1 MKRPR
6 IGVFK
11 FTSCDGCQLSI
22 LNLEQELLDLIGLFQ
37 VAYFREATDRP
48 LRGHLDIAL
57 VEGSVSTERQRSH
70 VIEIR
75 ERTQYLVTIG
85 ACATSGGLQALRNW
99 ANIEEYK
106 KAVYPSPGM
115 IETLPCS
122 TPVSDHVYVDYEL
135 WGCPVSSDE
144 LSETL
149 GSFLLDRRPGMPAY
163 SLCMECKSK
172 GIPCLLVAKSE
183 PCLGPVTR
191 AGCGV
196 ICPALKRPCY
206 GCFGPKEGA
215 NIDSL
220 LNVFRKTGLSHHEC
234 ALLLDK
240 MNTYAYRKAKTGE
253 GCT

>member
-11 FTSCDGCQLSI
+11 FTSCDGCQLSV
-22 LNLEQELLDLIGLFQ
+22 LNLEEELLDLIGLFE
-37 VAYFREATDRP
+37 VAYFREASDGP

-57 VEGSVSTERQRSH
+57 VEGSISTERQRNH
-70 VIEIR
+70 VVEVR
-75 ERTQYLVTIG
+75 EKTRYLVTIG
-85 ACATSGGLQALRNW
+85 ACATSGGLQALRNL
-99 ANIEEYK
+99 ASIEDYK
-106 KAVYPSPGM
+106 KSVYPSPGM

-122 TPVSDHVYVDYEL
+122 SPISDHVNVDYEL

-149 GSFLLDRRPGMPAY
+149 GSFLLDKRPGIPGY
-163 SLCMECKSK
+163 SLCMECKRK
-172 GIPCLLVAKSE
+172 GIPCLLVARSA

-196 ICPALKRPCY
+196 LCPSLERPCY

-215 NIDSL
+215 HIDAL
-220 LNVFRKTGLSHHEC
+220 LNVFRKDGLSLHEC
-234 ALLLDK
+234 SLLLDK
-240 MNTYAYRKAKTGE
+240 MNTYAYRKAKNRE
-253 GCT
+253 GRP

>member
-11 FTSCDGCQLSI
+11 FTSCDGCQLSV
-22 LNLEQELLDLIGLFQ
+22 LNLEEELLDLIGLFQ

-57 VEGSVSTERQRSH
+57 VEGSVSTEQQKSH

-75 ERTQYLVTIG
+75 ERTRYLVTIG

-99 ANIEEYK
+99 SSVEDYK

-149 GSFLLDRRPGMPAY
+149 GSFLLHRRPGMPAY
-163 SLCMECKSK
+163 SLCMECKSRA
-172 GIPCLLVAKSE
+172 IPCLLVAKSK

-196 ICPALKRPCY
+196 LCPALERPCY

-234 ALLLDK
+234 SLLLDK
-240 MNTYAYRKAKTGE
+240 MNTYAYRKARIGE
-253 GCT
+253 DHS